1 MSDPEVHPLLVRLQT
16 GRTEHWA
23 VRTVDGDTPIEA
35 GLDDLLRMPLA
46 EARRIVEAANPPATH
61 VGELLAPVQN
71 QEVWAA
77 GVTYERSRDGRM
89 EESTEASIYDRVYTA
104 ERPEVFFKA
113 TGPRV
118 VGDGDAIGVRADSPW
133 NAPEPELG
141 LVINADG
148 ELFGYVIGND
158 ASSRTIEGENPL
170 YLPQAK
176 VYERAC
182 SLGPGI
188 VPAWL
193 VEPPF
198 EIRLQVLRGDAIA
211 YEGTTSTDRITRTF
225 EDLIDWLTAA
235 LDFPVG
241 AVLLTG
247 TGIVPDESFSLT
259 AGDVVSIEV
268 PGLGLLTNPVVA
280 VGRDRSTDGTTDGT
294 DDRREGDR

>member
-1 MSDPEVHPLLVRLQT
+1 MTDREPHPLLVRLLV
-16 GRTEHWA
+16 GREEHWA
-23 VRTVDGDTPIEA
+23 VRTVDGDTTLDV
-35 GLDDLLRMPLA
+35 GLDDLLRKPLA
-46 EARRIVEAANPPATH
+46 EARRIVEDAPPPAQH
-61 VGELLAPVQN
+61 IGELLAPIQH

-77 GVTYERSRDGRM
+77 GVTYEQSRDGRM

-104 ERPEVFFKA
+104 DRPEVFLKA

-118 VGDGDAIGVRADSPW
+118 VGDGDAIGVRVDSPW

-158 ASSRTIEGENPL
+158 VSSRTIEGENPL

-182 SLGPGI
+182 ALGPGI
-188 VPAWL
+188 VPVWA

-198 EIRLQVLRGDAIA
+198 AIRLQVLRGDEIA
-211 YEGTTSTDRITRTF
+211 FEGETTTERITRSF
-225 EDLIDWLTAA
+225 EDLIGWLTAA

-247 TGIVPDESFSLT
+247 TGIVPDESFTLT
-259 AGDVVSIEV
+259 AGDVVSIEI

-280 VGRDRSTDGTTDGT
+280 VGRDRAK
-294 DDRREGDR
+294 EEA

>member
-1 MSDPEVHPLLVRLQT
+1 MTAQIVRLRIDGTQQ
-16 GRTEHWA
+16 WA
-23 VRTVDGDTPIEA
+23 VRKDGAGDRQLSV

-46 EARRIVEAANPPATH
+46 EARSAIEAADAARE
-61 VGELLAPVQN
+61 VAGELLAPIGS

-104 ERPEVFFKA
+104 NRPEVFFKA

-133 NAPEPELG
+133 NAPEPELA
-141 LVINADG
+141 LVVNADG
-148 ELFGYVIGND
+148 ELFGYTIGND

-188 VPAWL
+188 VPAWA

-198 EIRLQVLRGDAIA
+198 GIRLEVLRGGDLAF
-211 YEGTTSTDRITRTF
+211 EGTTSTDRITRTF
-225 EDLIDWLTAA
+225 EDLIVWLTAA
-235 LDFPVG
+235 LDFPDG

-247 TGIVPDESFSLT
+247 TGIVPDESFTLT
-259 AGDVVSIEV
+259 AGDVVRIEV
-268 PGLGLLTNPVVA
+268 AGLGVLTNPVIA
-280 VGRDRSTDGTTDGT
+280 VGRDLSKEER
-294 DDRREGDR
+294 

>member
-1 MSDPEVHPLLVRLQT
+1 MSEREPHPLLVRLRV
-16 GRTEHWA
+16 GGTEHWA
-23 VRTVDGDTPIEA
+23 VRTVDGDMPLQV
-35 GLDDLLRMPLA
+35 GLDDLLRRPLA
-46 EARRIVEAANPPATH
+46 EARRLVEAAGTPAEH

-104 ERPEVFFKA
+104 DRPEVFFKA

-118 VGDGDAIGVRADSPW
+118 VGDGDAIGVRVDSPW
-133 NAPEPELG
+133 NAPEPELA
-141 LVINADG
+141 LVVNSDG
-148 ELFGYVIGND
+148 ELFGYAIGND

-188 VPAWL
+188 VPVWA

-198 EIRLQVLRGDAIA
+198 EIRLQVLRGDEVAF
-211 YEGTTSTDRITRTF
+211 EGTTSTDRITRPF
-225 EDLIDWLTAA
+225 EHLITWLTAA

-259 AGDVVSIEV
+259 AGDVVRIEV
-268 PGLGLLTNPVVA
+268 PGLGELTNPVVA
-280 VGRDRSTDGTTDGT
+280 VGRDLTANGT
-294 DDRREGDR
+294 EGER

>member
-1 MSDPEVHPLLVRLQT
+1 MSEGTERPMLVRLA
-16 GRTEHWA
+16 GP
-23 VRTVDGDTPIEA
+23 DGDRWAMRTAEGDA
-35 GLDDLLRMPLA
+35 RLETGLDDLLRLPLA
-46 EARRIVEAANPPATH
+46 EARAAIEAVPEAGEH
-61 VGELLAPVQN
+61 LGELLAPIGG

-77 GVTYERSRDGRM
+77 GVTYEQSRDGRM

-118 VGDGDAIGVRADSPW
+118 VADGDAIGVRVDSPW

-141 LVINADG
+141 LVVNADG

-188 VPAWL
+188 VPAWAI
-193 VEPPF
+193 EPPF
-198 EIRLQVLRGDAIA
+198 DIRLTVLRGDETAF
-211 YEGTTSTDRITRTF
+211 EGTTSTDRITRPF
-225 EDLIDWLTAA
+225 DDLIGWLTAA

-247 TGIVPDESFSLT
+247 TGIVPDESFTLT
-259 AGDVVSIEV
+259 AGDVVRIEV
-268 PGLGLLTNPVVA
+268 PGLGILTNPVVA
-280 VGRDRSTDGTTDGT
+280 VGRDRTKGE
-294 DDRREGDR
+294 R

>member
-1 MSDPEVHPLLVRLQT
+1 MLVRLS
-16 GRTEHWA
+16 GPGGDRWALRTA
-23 VRTVDGDTPIEA
+23 DGDAPLEL
-35 GLDDLLRMPLA
+35 GLDDLLRLPLA
-46 EARRIVEAANPPATH
+46 EARAAVEAVSGAREH
-61 VGELLAPVQN
+61 VGELLAPIGA

-118 VGDGDAIGVRADSPW
+118 VGAGDAIGVRVDSPW

-141 LVINADG
+141 LVVNADG
-148 ELFGYVIGND
+148 ELFGYTIGND

-182 SLGPGI
+182 ALGPGI
-188 VPAWL
+188 VPAWA

-198 EIRLQVLRGDAIA
+198 AIEMQVLRGDEVAF
-211 YEGTTSTDRITRTF
+211 EGTTSTDRITRSF
-225 EDLIDWLTAA
+225 EDLIAWLTAA
-235 LDFPVG
+235 LDFPDG
-241 AVLLTG
+241 DVLLTG
-247 TGIVPDESFSLT
+247 TGIVPDESFTLLP
-259 AGDVVSIEV
+259 GDVVSIEV
-268 PGLGLLTNPVVA
+268 PGLGNLTNPVVA
-280 VGRDRSTDGTTDGT
+280 VGRDRTADASKEE
-294 DDRREGDR
+294 R

>member
-1 MSDPEVHPLLVRLQT
+1 MTTAPQLVRLRLDD
-16 GRTEHWA
+16 GERWA
-23 VRTVDGDTPIEA
+23 LRSEA
-35 GLDDLLRMPLA
+35 GDSPVPVTLDELLRMPVA
-46 EARRIVEAANPPATH
+46 DARAAIEAGGGPEEP
-61 VGELLAPVQN
+61 VGELLAPIGD

-118 VGDGDAIGVRADSPW
+118 VGDGDAIGVRVDSPW

-141 LVINADG
+141 LVVNADG

-188 VPAWL
+188 VPVWAI
-193 VEPPF
+193 EPPF
-198 EIRLQVLRGDAIA
+198 DIRLQVLRG
-211 YEGTTSTDRITRTF
+211 
-225 EDLIDWLTAA
+225 
-235 LDFPVG
+235 
-241 AVLLTG
+241 
-247 TGIVPDESFSLT
+247 
-259 AGDVVSIEV
+259 
-268 PGLGLLTNPVVA
+268 
-280 VGRDRSTDGTTDGT
+280 
-294 DDRREGDR
+294 

>member
-1 MSDPEVHPLLVRLQT
+1 MSDREAHPLLVRVQV
-16 GRTEHWA
+16 GDTEHWA
-23 VRTVDGDTPIEA
+23 VRTVDGDTPLEV
-35 GLDDLLRMPLA
+35 GLDDLLRLPLA
-46 EARRIVEAANPPATH
+46 EARRIVEAADGPASH

-77 GVTYERSRDGRM
+77 GVTYQQSREGRM
-89 EESTEASIYDRVYTA
+89 AESTEASIYDRVYTA

-118 VGDGDAIGVRADSPW
+118 VGDGDAIGVRVDSPW

-141 LVINADG
+141 LVINAEG
-148 ELFGYVIGND
+148 ELFGYVIGDD

-188 VPAWL
+188 VPAWA

-198 EIRLQVLRGDAIA
+198 EIRLQVLRGDEVAF
-211 YEGTTSTDRITRTF
+211 EGTTSTDRITRSF
-225 EDLIDWLTAA
+225 EDLIGWLTAA

-247 TGIVPDESFSLT
+247 TGIVPDESFSLS

-268 PGLGLLTNPVVA
+268 PGLGILTNPVVA
-280 VGRDRSTDGTTDGT
+280 VGRDRTKEQ
-294 DDRREGDR
+294 R

>member
-1 MSDPEVHPLLVRLQT
+1 MTTAPQLVRLRLDD
-16 GRTEHWA
+16 GERWA
-23 VRTVDGDTPIEA
+23 LRSEA
-35 GLDDLLRMPLA
+35 GDSPVPVTLDELLRMPVA
-46 EARRIVEAANPPATH
+46 DARAAIEAVEGPEEP
-61 VGELLAPVQN
+61 VGELLAPIGD

-89 EESTEASIYDRVYTA
+89 EESTEASIYDRVYGA

-118 VGDGDAIGVRADSPW
+118 VGDGDAIGVRVDSPW

-141 LVINADG
+141 LVVNADG

-188 VPAWL
+188 VPAWA

-198 EIRLQVLRGDAIA
+198 DIRLQVLRGDAIA
-211 YEGTTSTDRITRTF
+211 FEGSTSTDRITRSF
-225 EDLIDWLTAA
+225 EDLIAWLTAA

-247 TGIVPDESFSLT
+247 TGIVPDESFTLT
-259 AGDVVSIEV
+259 AGDVVRIEV
-268 PGLGLLTNPVVA
+268 PGLGVLTNPVVA
-280 VGRDRSTDGTTDGT
+280 VGRDRISNRDQE
-294 DDRREGDR
+294 DR

>member
-1 MSDPEVHPLLVRLQT
+1 MSDREPHPLLVRLLV
-16 GRTEHWA
+16 GSTERWA
-23 VRTVDGDTPIEA
+23 VRTVDGDTTLDV
-35 GLDDLLRMPLA
+35 GLDDLLRRPVE
-46 EARRIVEAANPPATH
+46 EARRIVEAAPPPAQH
-61 VGELLAPVQN
+61 IGELLAPVQH

-77 GVTYERSRDGRM
+77 GVTYEQSRDGRM

-104 ERPEVFFKA
+104 ERPEVFLKA

-118 VGDGDAIGVRADSPW
+118 VGDGDAVGVRADSPW

-141 LVINADG
+141 LVINARG

-158 ASSRTIEGENPL
+158 VSSRTIEGENPL

-182 SLGPGI
+182 ALGPGI
-188 VPAWL
+188 VPVWA

-198 EIRLQVLRGDAIA
+198 EIRLQVLRGDEIA
-211 YEGTTSTDRITRTF
+211 FEGVTSTERITRSF
-225 EDLIDWLTAA
+225 EDLIGWLTAA

-247 TGIVPDESFSLT
+247 TGIVPDESFTLSP
-259 AGDVVSIEV
+259 GDVVSIEV
-268 PGLGLLTNPVVA
+268 PGLGVLTNPVIA
-280 VGRDRSTDGTTDGT
+280 VGRDRGKEQG
-294 DDRREGDR
+294 

>member
-1 MSDPEVHPLLVRLQT
+1 MSGVSGMSGMSEGTAPPLLVRVRL
-16 GRTEHWA
+16 GEAEHWA
-23 VRTVDGDTPIEA
+23 VRTIDGDAPLPV
-35 GLDDLLRMPLA
+35 GLDELLRLPLA
-46 EARRIVEAANPPATH
+46 QARAAIDAVSAPREH
-61 VGELLAPVQN
+61 VGELLAPVGS

-118 VGDGDAIGVRADSPW
+118 VGDGDAIGVRVDSPW

-141 LVINADG
+141 LVVNADG

-182 SLGPGI
+182 ALGPGI
-188 VPAWL
+188 VPVWA

-198 EIRLQVLRGDAIA
+198 EIRLQVLRGDEVAF
-211 YEGTTSTDRITRTF
+211 EGTTSTDRITRSF
-225 EDLIDWLTAA
+225 EDLIGWLTAA

-247 TGIVPDESFSLT
+247 TGIVPDESFTLT

-280 VGRDRSTDGTTDGT
+280 VGRDLSK
-294 DDRREGDR
+294 EK